1 MCPIIIQT
9 NANRILQI
17 AQKKLQSSQVAL
29 NEAVARLGSSMAT
42 GEMEVETAANE
53 VCLDITK
60 VTCIISFCR
69 FVIWFPIWMLL
80 CCFQRQVS
88 LKEQT
93 PTTV

>member
-53 VCLDITK
+53 VCSDITK
-60 VTCIISFCR
+60 VTCI
-69 FVIWFPIWMLL
+69 
-80 CCFQRQVS
+80 
-88 LKEQT
+88 
-93 PTTV
+93 